1 MKRIKVKYK
10 KLGKFKAWGM
20 ANYDDNTIEV
30 DSNLKAKKKMEIIL
44 HECLHCLFKDMD
56 EEDVIKNSVILTN
69 TLWHENFRSIEP
81 EQKIPLQDGTK

>member
-10 KLGKFKAWGM
+10 KLGKYKAWGM
-20 ANYDDNTIEV
+20 ANYDNNTIEV
-30 DSNLKAKKKMEIIL
+30 DSNLKQKKKMEIIL

-56 EEDVIKNSVILTN
+56 EDEVIKKSVILTN

-81 EQKIPLQDGTK
+81 EQNIPLQDGTK